1 MNKPLLSL
9 VCLFFLTP
17 LYGQNPERIL
27 VKGYVYSEVDDVE
40 AVTVF
45 NTSSNVGTITNN
57 QGEFEIA
64 VALNDIIEISA
75 LQFKPAKIII
85 DATVIDLKVLK
96 IQLFEQVNQLD
107 AVVISAGLSGNLATD
122 ISNIKKV
129 NVITIDMGDLSAAYE
144 YNDDK
149 ASDNAIVM
157 EELQRITN
165 KGGLKNGINF
175 AQLLG
180 INRIWFKKKQNTK
193 TIPEEPKTISDL
205 YSNTFLSETFTIPS
219 DKVETF
225 INFMEAKGVPQEFL
239 KPENEMQLLEFLF
252 KQSKLFLSNNDVKN

>member
-1 MNKPLLSL
+1 MNKTLLSVVL
-9 VCLFFLTP
+9 LFFLMSI
-17 LYGQNPERIL
+17 YGQNPERIL
-27 VKGYVYSEVDDVE
+27 VKGVVFSEIDDVE

-45 NTSSNVGTITNN
+45 NTSSNVGTITNDK
-57 QGEFEIA
+57 GEFEIA
-64 VALNDIIEISA
+64 VTLNDIIEISA
-75 LQFKPAKIII
+75 LQFKSAIITI
-85 DATVIDLKVLK
+85 DASVIDSKVLN

-107 AVVISAGLSGNLATD
+107 AVVISAGLSGNLVTD
-122 ISNIKKV
+122 INHVKKV
-129 NVITIDMGDLSAAYE
+129 KAITIDMGDLSAAYE

-149 ASDNAIVM
+149 ASDNAVVM

-165 KGGLKNGINF
+165 KGGLTNGINF
-175 AQLLG
+175 TQLLG
-180 INRIWFKKKQNTK
+180 INRIWFKWKEKPI
-193 TIPEEPKTISDL
+193 IPEEPKTISDL

-252 KQSKLFLSNNDVKN
+252 KQSKLFLSNNDVKY